1 MTIRDRDAIFH
12 TAGQRLDSNR
22 AQAQRVLL
30 FFLAITTALTVA
42 VSLISVLLSDRI
54 SETGGLRNMGLRSVL
69 STGQN
74 VLPLIQSAVLLG
86 LQMGYTTMCL
96 RISRGEPIPGDTL
109 LGGFRRF
116 FPLLISQLLLG
127 LIYTGTAFMSI
138 YAGTYLFMLL
148 PASDRF
154 YEILSP
160 VLNSATV
167 LSDAAVLDEATIAAA
182 VQAMVPMLGIS
193 AVLFLLVFIP
203 MHYRYRMV
211 IYRLIDQPRPRAL
224 AALRESRF
232 MMRRNRLALFRL
244 DLRLWW
250 YYLLQVLMVVVLYGD
265 TLLALLGIFLP
276 MSGTAAYF
284 LFMGLS
290 LALQWVVSWFFMNR
304 VEVTY
309 ALAYDALLPK
319 EQEVQPSPQP
329 PAVPWQNQY

>member
-127 LIYTGTAFMSI
+127 LIYTGVAFMSI

-193 AVLFLLVFIP
+193 AALFLLVFIP

-211 IYRLIDQPRPRAL
+211 IYRLIDQPRPGAL

-290 LALQWVVSWFFMNR
+290 LALQWAVSWFFMNR

>member
-1 MTIRDRDAIFH
+1 MTIHDRDAIFH

-96 RISRGEPIPGDTL
+96 HISRGEPIPGDTL

-167 LSDAAVLDEATIAAA
+167 LSDAAVLDEATMAAA
-182 VQAMVPMLGIS
+182 VQAMVPLLGIS
-193 AVLFLLVFIP
+193 AALFLLVFIP

-211 IYRLIDQPRPRAL
+211 IYRLIDQPRPGAL

-244 DLRLWW
+244 DLCLWW

-265 TLLALLGIFLP
+265 TLLALLGISLP

-290 LALQWVVSWFFMNR
+290 LALQWGVSWFFMNR

>member
-96 RISRGEPIPGDTL
+96 HISRGEPIPGDTL

-127 LIYTGTAFMSI
+127 LIYTGVAFMSI

-193 AVLFLLVFIP
+193 AALFLLVFIP

-276 MSGTAAYF
+276 MSGTAAF

-290 LALQWVVSWFFMNR
+290 LALQWAVSWFFMNR

>member
-30 FFLAITTALTVA
+30 IFLAITTALTVA

-54 SETGGLRNMGLRSVL
+54 SETGGLRNMGLRSIL
-69 STGQN
+69 ATGQN
-74 VLPLIQSAVLLG
+74 VLPLIQSVVALG

-96 RISRGEPIPGDTL
+96 HISRGEPIPGDTL

-116 FPLLISQLLLG
+116 FPLLISKLLLG

-167 LSDAAVLDEATIAAA
+167 LSDAAVLDEATLAAA
-182 VQAMVPMLGIS
+182 VRPWCPCWVFPRRCFCWCSSPCTTATGWSSTGSSIS
-193 AVLFLLVFIP
+193 PDPGHWPRCGRAV
-203 MHYRYRMV
+203 
-211 IYRLIDQPRPRAL
+211 
-224 AALRESRF
+224 S
-232 MMRRNRLALFRL
+232 
-244 DLRLWW
+244 
-250 YYLLQVLMVVVLYGD
+250 
-265 TLLALLGIFLP
+265 
-276 MSGTAAYF
+276 
-284 LFMGLS
+284 
-290 LALQWVVSWFFMNR
+290 
-304 VEVTY
+304 
-309 ALAYDALLPK
+309 
-319 EQEVQPSPQP
+319 
-329 PAVPWQNQY
+329 

>member
-30 FFLAITTALTVA
+30 IYLAITTALTVA

-74 VLPLIQSAVLLG
+74 VLPLIQSVVALG

-96 RISRGEPIPGDTL
+96 HISRGEPFSKDTL
-109 LGGFRRF
+109 FGGFRRF
-116 FPLLISQLLLG
+116 FPLLISQILLG
-127 LIYTGTAFMSI
+127 LIYTGVAFMSI

-193 AVLFLLVFIP
+193 AALFLLVFIP

-211 IYRLIDQPRPRAL
+211 IYRLIDQPRPGAL

-250 YYLLQVLMVVVLYGD
+250 YHAAMALAMALNYGAEILTALGAVLPGSFRMWVYLFYGAS
-265 TLLALLGIFLP
+265 LLAQVALY
-276 MSGTAAYF
+276 YF
-284 LFMGLS
+284 LYS
-290 LALQWVVSWFFMNR
+290 R
-304 VEVTY
+304 VGVTY
-309 ALAYDALLPK
+309 ALAYESLLPR
-319 EQEVQPSPQP
+319 EQP
-329 PAVPWQNQY
+329 NQGVVLGNIFQM

>member
-30 FFLAITTALTVA
+30 IFLAITTALTVA

-74 VLPLIQSAVLLG
+74 VLPLIQSVVALG

-96 RISRGEPIPGDTL
+96 RISRGESFSKDTL
-109 LGGFRRF
+109 FGGFRRF

-127 LIYTGTAFMSI
+127 LIYTGVAFMSI

-167 LSDAAVLDEATIAAA
+167 LSDAVVLDEATMAAA
-182 VQAMVPMLGIS
+182 FQAMVPLLGIS
-193 AVLFLLVFIP
+193 AALFLLVFIP

-211 IYRLIDQPRPRAL
+211 IYRLIDQPRPGAL

-250 YYLLQVLMVVVLYGD
+250 YYLLQVLMVVILYGD

-284 LFMGLS
+284 LMGLS
-290 LALQWVVSWFFMNR
+290 LALQWAVSWFFMNR

>member
-30 FFLAITTALTVA
+30 CYLAITTALTVA

-74 VLPLIQSAVLLG
+74 VLPIIQSLVALG

-96 RISRGEPIPGDTL
+96 HISRGEPFPGDIL
-109 LGGFRRF
+109 QGGFRRF

-127 LIYTGTAFMSI
+127 AIYTGIAFMSI

-154 YEILSP
+154 YELLAP

-167 LSDAAVLDEATIAAA
+167 LSDAAVLDEATMAAA
-182 VQAMVPMLGIS
+182 VDAMLPMLGIS
-193 AVLFLLVFIP
+193 AVVFLLVFIP

-211 IYRLIDQPRPRAL
+211 IYRLIDQPRPGAL
-224 AALRESRF
+224 AALRESRAL
-232 MMRRNRLALFRL
+232 MRRNRVALFRL
-244 DLRLWW
+244 DLHLWW
-250 YYLLQVLMVVVLYGD
+250 YYLLQVLMVVILYGD
-265 TLLALLGIFLP
+265 TLLALLGIALP

-290 LALQWVVSWFFMNR
+290 LALQWAVSWFFMNR

-309 ALAYDALLPK
+309 ALAYEALLPK
-319 EQEVQPSPQP
+319 EQEAQPSPQP

>member
-1 MTIRDRDAIFH
+1 
-12 TAGQRLDSNR
+12 
-22 AQAQRVLL
+22 
-30 FFLAITTALTVA
+30 
-42 VSLISVLLSDRI
+42 
-54 SETGGLRNMGLRSVL
+54 
-69 STGQN
+69 
-74 VLPLIQSAVLLG
+74 
-86 LQMGYTTMCL
+86 
-96 RISRGEPIPGDTL
+96 
-109 LGGFRRF
+109 
-116 FPLLISQLLLG
+116 
-127 LIYTGTAFMSI
+127 MSI

-211 IYRLIDQPRPRAL
+211 IYRLIDQPRPGAL

-290 LALQWVVSWFFMNR
+290 LALQWAVSWFFMNR

>member
-96 RISRGEPIPGDTL
+96 HISRGESIPGDTL

-167 LSDAAVLDEATIAAA
+167 LSDAAVLDEATLAAA

-193 AVLFLLVFIP
+193 AALFLLVFIP